1 MKKKITCCFLA
12 AMCLCMGG
20 CNSDIPEMKENE
32 TELITEYATHLLVKY
47 GDNSDTGLL
56 NDMRLE
62 SEMAREEI
70 MRERTRNM
78 LAARNN
84 LLNGQKQDESASTSE
99 ESSQNET
106 LAETTIAEPAIE
118 SMDSFFE
125 LSDISIS
132 YTTAEL
138 CDTYPKDER
147 EDDILSISAS
157 QGKKLLVV
165 SFLATNTSE
174 QDVELDLFSKE
185 GHYYASVNGNSKVEA
200 YTTLL
205 LDDLSTYYGNIESGE
220 TEELVLLFE
229 VEEQE
234 QIDTLELDVRQGEKK
249 GTLVLQ

>member
-1 MKKKITCCFLA
+1 MKKKITCCFLV

-20 CNSDIPEMKENE
+20 CNSDIPEMNETE

-47 GDNSDTGLL
+47 GENSDTRLL
-56 NDMRLE
+56 SEMRLE
-62 SEMAREEI
+62 TEMAREEI

-78 LAARNN
+78 LEARNN
-84 LLNGQKQDESASTSE
+84 LLNGQEQDKSSSSDEKGSNKES
-99 ESSQNET
+99 
-106 LAETTIAEPAIE
+106 LVETTIAEPTIQ

-125 LSDISIS
+125 LSDILIS
-132 YTTAEL
+132 YTAAEL

-157 QGKKLLVV
+157 QGKKLLVI

-174 QDVELDLFSKE
+174 QEVELDLFSKE
-185 GHYYASVNGNSKVEA
+185 GHYYASVNGGSKTEA

-205 LDDLSTYYGNIESGE
+205 LDDLSTFYGNIESGA

-234 QIDTLELDVRQGEKK
+234 QIDTLQLDVRQGEKK